1 MIKIISAIIGC
12 IVICL
17 SIILGV
23 LAITQLSVKDY
34 VLVKIMALIMVLLV
48 VILVI
53 LVFQVCDKNEEI
65 VAKNATISKEL
76 AEKNSEIDGLYDEL
90 EYYKRERSC

>member
-48 VILVI
+48 AILVI

-65 VAKNATISKEL
+65 VSENATISEEL
-76 AEKNSEIDGLYDEL
+76 AKRNSEIDGLYDEL
-90 EYYKRERSC
+90 EYYKRSME